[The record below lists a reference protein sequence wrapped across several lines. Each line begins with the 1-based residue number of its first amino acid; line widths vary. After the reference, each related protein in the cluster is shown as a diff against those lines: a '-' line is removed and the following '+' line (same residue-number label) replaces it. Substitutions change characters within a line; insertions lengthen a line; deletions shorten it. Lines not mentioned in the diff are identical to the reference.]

1 MFGKFFKKIVG
12 TQNDRRVRKMYSV
25 VESVNALEAEV
36 SALSNA
42 QFAEKTA
49 ELRARFEDPDADLK
63 KTFDSVVAEAFALVR
78 EAARR
83 ALGMRHFDVQII
95 GALVL
100 HRGEVA
106 EMKTGEGKTLV
117 AVPALYLNAIAG
129 KGAHLVTVNDYL
141 AGRDA
146 LWMGPAY
153 KMLGLAV
160 GVINARESYR
170 VEWENPENAARALSE
185 NLSVWVGDETGVS
198 SGKNPEAA
206 AAFKGKLVPCS
217 RKEAYACDITYGT
230 NNEFGFDYLRDN
242 MGFSLEEYVQ
252 REHFFAIVDEVDSIL
267 IDEARTP
274 LIISGPSGGSTNIY
288 HKTDRIVEPLE
299 KGKDFSVDEKNRR
312 TELYESGI
320 SKVESAFGITN
331 LYDPANL
338 EMLHCVNQS
347 IRARHLFHRD
357 VDYMVRDGKVVIVD
371 EFTGRLME
379 GRRWSDGLHQ
389 AVEAKENADI
399 EQENQTLATIT
410 LQNYFR
416 MYDKLA
422 GMTGTADTEAF
433 EFQKIYKLNVTVIPT
448 HKDMVRDDSDDV
460 IYKTDSEKTEAICSE
475 IRELNALGR
484 PVLVGTTSIEQSEKI
499 SGHLSKHEIA
509 HKVLNAKNHA
519 KEAEIVA
526 QAGRKGAVT
535 IATNMAGRGT
545 DIVLGG
551 NPEFLAADMV
561 KNGGEDEREKSIA
574 EAQTVAEAG
583 RKEVVDLGGLHI
595 IGSERHESRRIDN
608 QLRGRSGRQGDPGS
622 SRFYIS
628 LEDPLMRIFASERIS
643 SIMDMVGWEEGV
655 PMEHGMMTRV
665 IESAQKKVESR
676 NFDIRKHLL
685 DYDDVL
691 NTQREVVYKMRREIL
706 EGGEALKENFLSI
719 VKKLSEDLSA
729 EISAAGKDSEAVIKE
744 AQSIFNFGEKR
755 PSSNLEYLVME
766 RYAEKE
772 ADIGAENIIDIKK
785 FIMLQTIDY
794 LWKDHLLAMDH
805 LREGIG
811 LRGYA
816 QKDPL
821 YEYKNDGFD
830 MFSTL
835 IDTYEEEICSKF
847 FSVQLA
853 SEEIPTLEDQIPEP
867 QDLVLSSGGMG
878 ESAIPS
884 APQVATPVRRVEKK
898 VGRNDPCPCGS
909 GKKFKKCCGS

>member
-1 MFGKFFKKIVG
+1 MLGKVFKKIVG
-12 TQNDRRVRKMYSV
+12 TSNDRRVRKMYSV
-25 VESVNALEAEV
+25 VEKVNALEADV
-36 SALSNA
+36 SVLSNS
-42 QFAEKTA
+42 QIAEKTS
-49 ELRARFEDPDADLK
+49 ELRARVSGSASKGDLSAA
-63 KTFDSVVAEAFALVR
+63 FDETLPEAFALVR
-78 EAARR
+78 EASKR
-83 ALGMRHFDVQII
+83 AVGMRHFDVQII

-117 AVPALYLNAIAG
+117 AVPALYLNALAE

-146 LWMGPAY
+146 LWMGAAY
-153 KMLGLAV
+153 KLLGLQV
-160 GVINARESYR
+160 GVINSGRSYR
-170 VEWENPENAARALSE
+170 VEWENPESAQTAVRE
-185 NLSVWVGDETGVS
+185 NMSVWMGGADPEQPE
-198 SGKNPEAA
+198 GKNHEAVS
-206 AAFKGKLVPCS
+206 AFKTKLAECS
-217 RKEAYACDITYGT
+217 KSEAYACDITYGT

-242 MGFSLEEYVQ
+242 MGFSLEDYVQ
-252 REHFFAIVDEVDSIL
+252 RGHFFAIVDEVDSIL

-274 LIISGPSGGSTNIY
+274 LIISGPSGGSTDIY
-288 HKTDRIVEPLE
+288 YKIDHLVEKLSKE
-299 KGKDFSVDEKNRR
+299 EDFSVDEKNRR
-312 TELYESGI
+312 AELFESGI
-320 SKVESAFGITN
+320 SKVESALGIAN
-331 LYDPANL
+331 LYDPSNL
-338 EMLHCVNQS
+338 ETLHCVNQAL
-347 IRARHLFHRD
+347 RARHLFHRD

-389 AVEAKENADI
+389 AVEAKEKADI

-416 MYDKLA
+416 MYEKLS

-433 EFQKIYKLNVTVIPT
+433 EFQKIYELEVTIVPT
-448 HKDMVRDDSDDV
+448 HRDMVRNDFDDV
-460 IYKTDSEKTEAICSE
+460 IYRTEKEKNSAICDE
-475 IRELNALGR
+475 IKELNKLGR

-499 SGHLSKHEIA
+499 SAVLKKEGIGHQ
-509 HKVLNAKNHA
+509 VLNAKNHA
-519 KEAEIVA
+519 REAEIVA
-526 QAGRKGAVT
+526 QAGKEGAVT

-551 NPEFLAADMV
+551 NPEFVPEGEKKSFAQSQAD
-561 KNGGEDEREKSIA
+561 S
-574 EAQTVAEAG
+574 EAG
-583 RKEVVDLGGLHI
+583 RKKVLELGGLHI

-628 LEDPLMRIFASERIS
+628 FEDPLMRIFASERVA

-655 PMEHGMMTRV
+655 PMEHGMMTKV

-691 NTQREVVYKMRREIL
+691 NTQREVVYKLRRGIL
-706 EGGEALKENFLSI
+706 EGGGALKQNFLEI
-719 VKKLSEDLSA
+719 VKKLSEDLSE
-729 EISAAGKDSEAVIKE
+729 EISAASGEDAQAVTKE
-744 AQSIFNFGEKR
+744 ARSIFNLGDRKIDDR
-755 PSSNLEYLVME
+755 ALGKAVTD

-772 ADIGAENIIDIKK
+772 SEIGDDEIVFDIQR
-785 FIMLQTIDY
+785 FIMLQTLDG

-816 QKDPL
+816 QKNPL
-821 YEYKNDGFD
+821 YEYKNEGFE
-830 MFSTL
+830 MFSDL
-835 IDTYEEEICSKF
+835 IATYEEEVCSKF

-853 SEEIPTLEDQIPEP
+853 RNEDIPSLEREPET
-867 QDLVLSSGGMG
+867 QDVFLSSGG
-878 ESAIPS
+878 EPAEAP
-884 APQVATPVRRVEKK
+884 APQVAAPVRRAGEK

-909 GKKFKKCCGS
+909 GKKFKKCCGK

>member
-1 MFGKFFKKIVG
+1 
-12 TQNDRRVRKMYSV
+12 MYSS
-25 VESVNALEAEV
+25 VERVNALEEETA
-36 SALSNA
+36 SLSNSRL
-42 QFAEKTA
+42 AEKTA
-49 ELRARFEDPDADLK
+49 QFRARVSNSGSGEDLN
-63 KTFDSVVAEAFALVR
+63 KTLDGMLAETFALVR
-78 EAARR
+78 EASRR

-95 GALVL
+95 GAIVL
-100 HRGEVA
+100 HRGGVA

-117 AVPALYLNAIAG
+117 AVPALYLNALAG

-146 LWMGPAY
+146 LWMGPVY
-153 KMLGLAV
+153 KLLGLDV
-160 GVINARESYR
+160 GVINQGESFR
-170 VEWENPENAARALSE
+170 FEWLNQESAERAVRE
-185 NLSVWVGDETGVS
+185 NLSVWAGKNSGEEPGDLPG
-198 SGKNPEAA
+198 GKNPEAA
-206 AAFKGKLVPCS
+206 SAFRGKLVPCS
-217 RKEAYACDITYGT
+217 RGEAYACDVTYGT

-242 MGFSLEEYVQ
+242 MGFSLEDYVQ
-252 REHFFAIVDEVDSIL
+252 RGHFFAIVDEVDSIL

-274 LIISGPSGGSTNIY
+274 LIISGPSGGSTDIY
-288 HKTDRIVEPLE
+288 RKIDRVAENLIAE
-299 KGKDFSVDEKNRR
+299 KDFSADEKNRR
-312 TELYESGI
+312 TELFESGI
-320 SKVESAFGITN
+320 LKVESALGIKN

-338 EMLHCVNQS
+338 ETLHCVNQALK
-347 IRARHLFHRD
+347 ARHLFHRD
-357 VDYMVRDGKVVIVD
+357 VDYMVKDGKVVIVD

-389 AVEAKENADI
+389 AVEAKEKAEI

-416 MYDKLA
+416 MYEKLS

-433 EFQKIYKLNVTVIPT
+433 EFQNIYKLEVTVVPT
-448 HKDMVRDDSDDV
+448 HKDMVRKDFDDV
-460 IYKTDSEKTEAICSE
+460 VYRTDEEKTEAICSE
-475 IRELNALGR
+475 IREMNAAGR
-484 PVLVGTTSIEQSEKI
+484 PVLIGTTSIEQSEKI
-499 SGHLSKHEIA
+499 SARLKKQAVA
-509 HKVLNAKNHA
+509 HQVLNAKNHA

-551 NPEFLAADMV
+551 NPEFLAGEILKKSREGAE
-561 KNGGEDEREKSIA
+561 NGSGKDEREKTLARAQSI
-574 EAQTVAEAG
+574 AEAG
-583 RKEVVDLGGLHI
+583 RKEVVELGGLHI

-628 LEDPLMRIFASERIS
+628 LEDPLMRIFASERVA
-643 SIMDMVGWEEGV
+643 SIMEMVGWEKGV

-691 NTQREVVYKMRREIL
+691 NTQREVIYKIRREIL
-706 EGGEALKENFLSI
+706 EGGESLKENFLSI
-719 VKKLSEDLSA
+719 VKKLAEDLGAS
-729 EISAAGKDSEAVIKE
+729 ISKSAGKESEAVLKE
-744 AQSIFNFGEKR
+744 AQSIFNFASAPPPE
-755 PSSNLEYLVME
+755 NLEKAAME

-772 ADIGAENIIDIKK
+772 SEIGDAGSAIDIQK
-785 FIMLQTIDY
+785 FIMLQTVDH

-821 YEYKNDGFD
+821 YEYKNEGFE
-830 MFSTL
+830 MFSSL
-835 IDTYEEEICSKF
+835 IATYEEEICSKF
-847 FSVQLA
+847 FSVQIA
-853 SEEIPTLEDQIPEP
+853 REEDIPSLEREREA
-867 QDLVLSSGGMG
+867 QDLFLSSGG
-878 ESAIPS
+878 EQAAVPS
-884 APQVATPVRRVEKK
+884 PQVSPPVRRAEKK

-909 GKKFKKCCGS
+909 GKKYKRCCGG